1 MTHSFSLRNKNK
13 KPKPL
18 RACNTNYAIK
28 TNSNSYYLEEM
39 AKEVAVKRSKVPASA
54 TADRRIQTFIEV
66 SNKLNFKFIQNSIKK
81 YQ

>member
-13 KPKPL
+13 KQKPS
-18 RACNTNYAIK
+18 RSCNANYAIK

-39 AKEVAVKRSKVPASA
+39 AKEVAVKKSKVRASA

-66 SNKLNFKFIQNSIKK
+66 SNKLNFKFIRNSINKN
-81 YQ
+81 Q

>member
-13 KPKPL
+13 KPKP
-18 RACNTNYAIK
+18 CNTNYAIK

-39 AKEVAVKRSKVPASA
+39 AKEVAVKRSKVRASA

-66 SNKLNFKFIQNSIKK
+66 SNKLNLKFIQNSINKN
-81 YQ
+81 Q